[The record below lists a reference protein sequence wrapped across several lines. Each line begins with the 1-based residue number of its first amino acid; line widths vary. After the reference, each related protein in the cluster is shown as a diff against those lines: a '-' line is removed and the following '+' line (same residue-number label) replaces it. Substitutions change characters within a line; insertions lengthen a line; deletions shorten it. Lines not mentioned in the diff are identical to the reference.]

1 MNFPN
6 KTTNISGKM
15 KYNRDLKIF
24 QLFNLYLKHIN
35 EAYGWR
41 KKNYQTQIRLVLF
54 FFYSFIF
61 YFFKIQDE
69 AEGYAMSGVKKYLLF
84 LQKVFISKEPK
95 QKTYEINVIFYM
107 FCLK

>member
-1 MNFPN
+1 
-6 KTTNISGKM
+6 M
-15 KYNRDLKIF
+15 KLMGGEKKIIRPKLGWCF
-24 QLFNLYLKHIN
+24 FSFILLF
-35 EAYGWR
+35 
-41 KKNYQTQIRLVLF
+41 
-54 FFYSFIF
+54 FIF

-84 LQKVFISKEPK
+84 LQKVFISQEPK